1 MHTSV
6 QVIEDSIAPDSGK
19 RLTTLLVR
27 HPWVVHPEFLRH
39 RILST
44 SVASSR
50 AIPLKDQIKSVQE
63 EPYIPYKWGA
73 AQKGMFATEVV
84 PEEQQQQARELWLR
98 QRDEAVKAA
107 LELEKLGVHKEN
119 GAQLLKPF
127 GYTYALW
134 TGTEWENFFNL
145 RTPVQA
151 REEMRILARL
161 TRRAL
166 EESKPVLR
174 ALHLPYIKHQEHT
187 RIAANPGELSQKLK
201 LGTLPDQLP
210 LHTKEMALH
219 QDWIALS
226 FASAARCARLSFNK
240 LDGGKA
246 SLEED
251 VMKGVQHTL
260 DGHSSV
266 LEHQGFVL
274 RPDGVRPP
282 PSNFKGPWNQFRKI
296 FANEAI
302 YRERA

>member
-6 QVIEDSIAPDSGK
+6 IVIEDSVAPDSGK

-27 HPWVVHPEFLRH
+27 HPWVVHAEFLRH
-39 RILST
+39 RILSP

-50 AIPLKDQIKSVQE
+50 AIPLNEQIESVTK

-73 AQKGMFATEVV
+73 KKKGMFATEVV
-84 PEEQQQQARELWLR
+84 PEEQQQRARDRWLYA
-98 QRDEAVKAA
+98 RDEAIKVA
-107 LELEKLGVHKEN
+107 LELEELGIHKEN

-127 GYTYALW
+127 GYVSALW

-151 REEMRILARL
+151 REEMRVLAR
-161 TRRAL
+161 RVRIAM
-166 EESKPVLR
+166 EANKPVQR

-187 RIAANPGELSQKLK
+187 QVAARPGEISQKLK
-201 LGTLPDQLP
+201 LGALPDQLP
-210 LHTKEMALH
+210 LHNKEMALH

-226 FASAARCARLSFNK
+226 FASAARCARLSYNK

-251 VMKGVQHTL
+251 VMKGAQHAL

-274 RPDGVRPP
+274 RPEGVRPP

-296 FANEAI
+296 FANEAV